1 MEYLQRI
8 NPLYYDVLIRDG
20 NIKETFL
27 SIGSDL
33 SEGDNNFEVGS
44 DHELKSVA
52 NHLRAHRQAANESL
66 VVKNE
71 NLLELAPGQDNKN
84 GISV

>member
-1 MEYLQRI
+1 MVTLRR
-8 NPLYYDVLIRDG
+8 L
-20 NIKETFL
+20 FL

-44 DHELKSVA
+44 DRELESVA
-52 NHLRAHRQAANESL
+52 NHLRAHRQAANESW

>member
-1 MEYLQRI
+1 MVTLRR
-8 NPLYYDVLIRDG
+8 L
-20 NIKETFL
+20 FL

-44 DHELKSVA
+44 DRELESVA

>member
-1 MEYLQRI
+1 MVTLRR
-8 NPLYYDVLIRDG
+8 L
-20 NIKETFL
+20 FL

-44 DHELKSVA
+44 DDELESVA
-52 NHLRAHRQAANESL
+52 NHLRAHRQAANESW

>member
-1 MEYLQRI
+1 ME
-8 NPLYYDVLIRDG
+8 
-20 NIKETFL
+20 FL
-27 SIGSDL
+27 SIASDL

-44 DHELKSVA
+44 DHELESVA
-52 NHLRAHRQAANESL
+52 NHLRAHRQAANESW

>member
-1 MEYLQRI
+1 M
-8 NPLYYDVLIRDG
+8 
-20 NIKETFL
+20 
-27 SIGSDL
+27 

-44 DHELKSVA
+44 DHELESVA
-52 NHLRAHRQAANESL
+52 NHLRAHRQAANESW

>member
-1 MEYLQRI
+1 MVTLRR
-8 NPLYYDVLIRDG
+8 L
-20 NIKETFL
+20 FL

-44 DHELKSVA
+44 DHELESVA
-52 NHLRAHRQAANESL
+52 NHLRAHRQAANESW

>member
-1 MEYLQRI
+1 M
-8 NPLYYDVLIRDG
+8 
-20 NIKETFL
+20 
-27 SIGSDL
+27 

-44 DHELKSVA
+44 DRELESVA

-84 GISV
+84 GLSV